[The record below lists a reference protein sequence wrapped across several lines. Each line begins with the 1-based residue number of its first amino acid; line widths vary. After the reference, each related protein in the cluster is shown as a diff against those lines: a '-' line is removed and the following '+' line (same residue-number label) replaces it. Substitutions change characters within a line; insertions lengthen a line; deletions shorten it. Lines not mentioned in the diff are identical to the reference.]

1 MAIETK
7 PTDKTAKG
15 AKPPP
20 LEFTDN
26 AEKQK
31 LIEDFRTAHPTK
43 EEYYGRLV
51 KENPQRAVRALLLKD
66 AEYYKLRVTYLTN
79 QLPSARAFYDAQTP
93 ETRARIDR
101 QLANSK
107 PFYRD
112 TDFVEAVI
120 RESGRQG
127 IKAAAALNP
136 GGPSMAMS
144 GPDAGKVVQMP
155 NPPGTGTPP
164 KMAAG

>member
-7 PTDKTAKG
+7 PTERPARG

-26 AEKQK
+26 PEKQK
-31 LIEDFRTAHPTK
+31 MIEDYRAAHPTK
-43 EEYYGRLV
+43 EDYYLRLV
-51 KENPQRAVRALLLKD
+51 KENPERAVRAFLLKD
-66 AEYYKLRVTYLTN
+66 AEYYKLRTSYLTN

-93 ETRARIDR
+93 EARARIDR
-101 QLANSK
+101 QLVNSK

-112 TDFVEAVI
+112 ADFVEAVL

-127 IKAAAALNP
+127 LRATATQGP
-136 GGPSMAMS
+136 GGPSMSLS
-144 GPDAGKVVQMP
+144 GPDAGKVVPMP
-155 NPPGTGTPP
+155 NPPGTATPP
-164 KMAAG
+164 KMATG

>member
-7 PTDKTAKG
+7 PTDRTAKG

-20 LEFTDN
+20 LEFTDTP
-26 AEKQK
+26 EKQK
-31 LIEDFRTAHPTK
+31 LIESFRADHPNK
-43 EEYYGRLV
+43 EEYYTRLV
-51 KENPQRAVRALLLKD
+51 KENPQRAVRSLLLKD
-66 AEYYKLRVTYLTN
+66 AEYYKLRTNYLTN

-93 ETRARIDR
+93 EARARIDR
-101 QLANSK
+101 QLVNSK

-112 TDFVEAVI
+112 ADFVEAVI

-127 IKAAAALNP
+127 IKAAAPQHP

-144 GPDAGKVVQMP
+144 GPDAGKVVHMP
-155 NPPGTGTPP
+155 NPPAAATPP
-164 KMAAG
+164 KIAAG

>member
-7 PTDKTAKG
+7 PTDRTAKG

-20 LEFTDN
+20 MEFTDN
-26 AEKQK
+26 PEKQK
-31 LIEDFRTAHPTK
+31 MIEDFRTAHPTK
-43 EEYYGRLV
+43 EEYYTRLV
-51 KENPQRAVRALLLKD
+51 KENPQRAVRAFLLKD
-66 AEYYKLRVTYLTN
+66 AEFYKLRVSYLTN

-93 ETRARIDR
+93 EARARIDR
-101 QLANSK
+101 QLVNSK

-112 TDFVEAVI
+112 TDFVEAVL

-127 IKAAAALNP
+127 LKAVAPQGP
-136 GGPSMAMS
+136 GGPSMALS
-144 GPDAGKVVQMP
+144 GPDAGKVVPMP
-155 NPPGTGTPP
+155 NPPGAGTPP